1 MRKTLT
7 YRWALMGVAVALLV
21 GLSGCP
27 FFVFFPDDA
36 LDSAVRA
43 SIGKPFGLLTV
54 MDLAQVTEIQAES
67 LNIVNLEGLQYCP
80 SLMILNLTN
89 NAIQSIT
96 PLAGLTNL
104 TWLELG
110 GNKITNI
117 EPVSGLFFLEYVDLW
132 GSDNDIRDWSAL
144 VANAQ
149 AGGLGPGDIVTLGVE
164 WTMDTETGTVY
175 DEFSETY
182 QALLD
187 AGVQVIFA
195 TEDGTEVK

>member
-1 MRKTLT
+1 MRKTLA
-7 YRWALMGVAVALLV
+7 YRWALLGVAVGLLV

-43 SIGKPFGLLTV
+43 SISKPFGLLTV
-54 MDLAQVTEIQAES
+54 LDLAQVTEIQAS
-67 LNIVNLEGLQYCP
+67 NLDIVNLEGLQYCP
-80 SLMILNLTN
+80 SLMRLNLTN

-96 PLAGLTNL
+96 PLTGLTNL

-117 EPVSGLFFLEYVDLW
+117 EPLAGLFFLEYLDLW

-149 AGGLGPGDIVTLGVE
+149 AGGLGAGDTVTLGIE
-164 WTMDTETGTVY
+164 WTIDPETETVY
-175 DEFSETY
+175 DEFKETY
-182 QALLD
+182 QALKD
-187 AGVQVIFA
+187 AGVDVFFA
-195 TEDGTEVK
+195 EEDGTLVK